1 MNKSIS
7 IMLAGA
13 AFLSSAVS
21 CGKGDSSSASSQEL
35 SGDYFTMINLDDQ
48 PALITG
54 DVDDYISGVLSKNVS
69 YNIQPAESYVKQ
81 VEVIFDS
88 GRFRGYQTFGKMM
101 TVVFSGKFSEN
112 DKKIVFSYEK
122 YETKTQT
129 GDIESVSAD
138 EEPVPCDEDIV
149 TGKKQVSD
157 ELYIAETKKKIRNTW
172 IEQLRDMNREGGYL
186 SRISPSVYS
195 ADIPFDFVPAFYA
208 LNNKRGDPPISL
220 YHLGDLLGYA
230 TYGLNV
236 RGEYVQGGD
245 FVLDFDQLAV
255 YNDDPFSPCKHG
267 KNDENPEKSIE
278 DIEKKIRADYKI
290 SSSDAVSSAI
300 SFSDG
305 KWEWKNSSGSLL
317 NNGSYQESKKYP
329 GLIAMYTDSSSK
341 RKESEFSLDE
351 GYATL
356 MLYIADDGKV
366 YYPYFAKIS

>member
-1 MNKSIS
+1 
-7 IMLAGA
+7 MLAGA
-13 AFLSSAVS
+13 ALLSSAVS

-195 ADIPFDFVPAFYA
+195 ADIPFDLVPAFYA

-220 YHLGDLLGYA
+220 YHLG
-230 TYGLNV
+230 
-236 RGEYVQGGD
+236 
-245 FVLDFDQLAV
+245 QLAV